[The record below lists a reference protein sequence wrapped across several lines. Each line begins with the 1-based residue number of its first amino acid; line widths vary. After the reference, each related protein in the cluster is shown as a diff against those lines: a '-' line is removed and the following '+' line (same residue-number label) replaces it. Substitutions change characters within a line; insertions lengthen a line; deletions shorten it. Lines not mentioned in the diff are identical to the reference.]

1 MSTSDKLFFWMFQN
15 HPDSLLRLLRD
26 LPADATGYRFSAP
39 VLKEREYRLD
49 GLFLPPENRQDLPAV
64 ILEAQMATDQGF
76 LRRLYAESSRW
87 LQQHQEIDQWRVVV
101 ICPHRGMNFGR
112 PEAVAEFIQERV
124 RWIELLPAAADP
136 TAVPLLRALALL
148 VQPEEQIPA
157 STAAIRTRVA
167 ATAEEK
173 EMADVI
179 AAILLTRFN
188 SRSIQEICAMGGITL
203 EEFSQTVAYKE
214 IFGQGRQEGR
224 QEGREEGELDLALRL
239 LRHRCGQ
246 LSAEQQ
252 ALIRAL
258 SLSQLEALADALL
271 DFQGA
276 DDLNAWLAAH

>member
-1 MSTSDKLFFWMFQN
+1 VSTSDKLFFWMFQN

-26 LPADATGYRFSAP
+26 LPADAIGYRFSAP

-49 GLFLPPENRQDLPAV
+49 GLFLPPANRPDLPAV
-64 ILEAQMATDQGF
+64 ILEAQMAADPGF

-87 LQQHQEIDQWRVVV
+87 LQQQPEIDQWRVVV
-101 ICPHRGMNFGR
+101 ICPHRSLNFGR
-112 PEAVAEFIQERV
+112 PVAVAEFIQERV

-136 TAVPLLRALALL
+136 TAEPLLRALALL

-157 STAAIRTRVA
+157 SVAAIRTRVA
-167 ATAEEK
+167 ATSEEK

-179 AAILLTRFN
+179 AAILLTRF
-188 SRSIQEICAMGGITL
+188 SGRSIQEICAMGGITL
-203 EEFSQTVAYKE
+203 EEFTQTVAYRE

-224 QEGREEGELDLALRL
+224 QEGREEGELDLAIRL
-239 LRHRCGQ
+239 LRRRCGQ
-246 LSAEQQ
+246 LSAEQE
-252 ALIRAL
+252 AHIRAL
-258 SLSQLEALADALL
+258 SLPQLEALADALL

>member
-39 VLKEREYRLD
+39 ALKEREYRLD
-49 GLFLPPENRQDLPAV
+49 GLFLPPENRPDLPAV
-64 ILEAQMATDQGF
+64 ILEAQMAADPGF
-76 LRRLYAESSRW
+76 LRRLYTESSRW
-87 LQQHQEIDQWRVVV
+87 LQQQPEIDKWRVVV
-101 ICPHRGMNFGR
+101 ICPQRGLNFGR
-112 PEAVAEFIQERV
+112 PVAVAEFIQERV

-136 TAVPLLRALALL
+136 TAVPLLQALALL

-157 STAAIRTRVA
+157 SAAAIRARVA
-167 ATAEEK
+167 GTAEEK

-179 AAILLTRFN
+179 AAILVTRFN
-188 SRSIQEICAMGGITL
+188 GRSIQEICAMGGITL
-203 EEFSQTVAYKE
+203 EEFSQTVAYRE

>member
-26 LPADATGYRFSAP
+26 LPADATGYSFSAP

-49 GLFLPPENRQDLPAV
+49 GLFLPPASRPDLPAV
-64 ILEAQMATDQGF
+64 ILEAQMASDPGF

-87 LQQHQEIDQWRVVV
+87 LQQQPEIDHWQVVV
-101 ICPHRGMNFGR
+101 ICPHRGLNFGR
-112 PEAVAEFIQERV
+112 PVAVAEFIQERV
-124 RWIELLPAAADP
+124 RWIELLPAATDP
-136 TAVPLLRALALL
+136 TAAPLLRALALL

-157 STAAIRTRVA
+157 SAAAIRTQVA

-173 EMADVI
+173 EIADVI

-188 SRSIQEICAMGGITL
+188 GRSIQEICAMGGITL
-203 EEFSQTVAYKE
+203 EEFTQSVAYRE

-224 QEGREEGELDLALRL
+224 QEGELDLALRL

-246 LSAEQQ
+246 LSAEQE

-258 SLSQLEALADALL
+258 SLPQLEALADALL

>member
-1 MSTSDKLFFWMFQN
+1 VNTSDKLFFWMFQN

-49 GLFLPPENRQDLPAV
+49 GLFLPPANRPDLPAV
-64 ILEAQMATDQGF
+64 ILEAQMAADPGF

-87 LQQHQEIDQWRVVV
+87 LQQQPEVDQWRVVV
-101 ICPHRGMNFGR
+101 ICPQRGLNFGR
-112 PEAVAEFIQERV
+112 PVAVAEFIQERV

-136 TAVPLLRALALL
+136 TAEPLLRALALL

-157 STAAIRTRVA
+157 SAAAIRTRVA

-188 SRSIQEICAMGGITL
+188 GRSIQEICAMGGITL
-203 EEFSQTVAYKE
+203 EEFSQTVAYRE

-224 QEGREEGELDLALRL
+224 QEGREEGELDLAIRL
-239 LRHRCGQ
+239 LHRRCGQ
-246 LSAEQQ
+246 LSAEQE
-252 ALIRAL
+252 AHIRAL
-258 SLSQLEALADALL
+258 SLPQLEALADALL
-271 DFQGA
+271 DFQGS